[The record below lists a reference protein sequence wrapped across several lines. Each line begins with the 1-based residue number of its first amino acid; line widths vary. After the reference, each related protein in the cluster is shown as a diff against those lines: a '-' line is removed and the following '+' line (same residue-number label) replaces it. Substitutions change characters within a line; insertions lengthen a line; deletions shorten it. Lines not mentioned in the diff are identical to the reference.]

1 MNFINNAPM
10 LIAKS
15 SEETTSIQTQVVQ
28 TILVSSME
36 ENIEQ
41 ELKANLA
48 LSLGRLQLTQLFE
61 PTLLLLHQF
70 ITNAVKTLHFTV
82 FRQVVDTDFCI
93 STSDSQEALEIL
105 YKHELAEHGD
115 CNIARF
121 CKERGLHIAL
131 NFPNRDGVIIAI
143 SYPDICG
150 CAVRL
155 DNKLA
160 DALGLQFSRQEVDID
175 DGYSVVSLVKPAA
188 ELEHTAKTVFSNLPE
203 LLMPQI
209 AQHHLQAI
217 FSQLDYGIVSFASTG
232 SILAASPSILIC
244 LNLDE
249 SASSIQKLA
258 KSIPTHFYND
268 VIWGLALEAPNGAFA
283 NYRIRV
289 SSFKETDLTMLFNVS
304 GYREQSG
311 VVHTLWQ
318 AVSIDGDENHNLS
331 EGSILNEARV
341 HNITR
346 SYVPQLVEE
355 RAREVVRLGGNRLT
369 NEECF
374 MAVLFCDIVGFTTY
388 VENNEDEESVIHT
401 LNAILRRVSKSATMH
416 GGLID
421 KFMGDCIMVLFR
433 NPYDAVLAAL
443 EMQSHS
449 IDINNLRSRAGQEVL
464 QLRIGIHWGKVIVG
478 NVGTVERLDW
488 TTIGD
493 VVNTASRI
501 ENHCQ
506 PGAILI
512 SQAIRDA
519 ISKEDQLD
527 IKCGDLFHLKV
538 KGKQKALAVCNV
550 YPT

>member
-188 ELEHTAKTVFSNLPE
+188 ELEHTAKSVFTNLPE

>member
-1 MNFINNAPM
+1 MNFISSAPM
-10 LIAKS
+10 LTAKS
-15 SEETTSIQTQVVQ
+15 AEETTSIQTQVVQ
-28 TILVSSME
+28 TIQVTSME

-70 ITNAVKTLHFTV
+70 ITNAVKTLHYTV

-93 STSDSQEALEIL
+93 STSDRHEALEIL

-131 NFPNRDGVIIAI
+131 NFPNRHGVIITI

-160 DALGLQFSRQEVDID
+160 DALGVQFSRQEEDVGI
-175 DGYSVVSLVKPAA
+175 GYSVVSLVKPTA
-188 ELEHTAKTVFSNLPE
+188 ELEHTAKTVFANLPE

-217 FSQLDYGIVSFASTG
+217 FSQLDYGIVSFAGTG
-232 SILAASPSILIC
+232 AILAASPSILVC

-249 SASSIQKLA
+249 SVSSIQKLA

-268 VIWGLALEAPNGAFA
+268 VIWGLALESPNGVFG

-289 SSFKETDLTMLFNVS
+289 SSYKETNLSMLFNVS

-421 KFMGDCIMVLFR
+421 KFMGDCVMVLFR

-449 IDINNLRSRAGQEVL
+449 IDINNLRARAGQEAL

-478 NVGTVERLDW
+478 NVGTAERLDW

-512 SQAIRDA
+512 SQVVRDA

-527 IKCGDLFHLKV
+527 IKCGDIFHLKV
-538 KGKQKALAVCNV
+538 KGKQKALAVCNI

>member
-10 LIAKS
+10 FIAKS

-175 DGYSVVSLVKPAA
+175 DGYSVVSLVKPTA
-188 ELEHTAKTVFSNLPE
+188 ELEHTAKTVFTNLPE
-203 LLMPQI
+203 LLMPPI

-217 FSQLDYGIVSFASTG
+217 FSQLDYGIVSFASAG

>member
-1 MNFINNAPM
+1 MNFINTVP
-10 LIAKS
+10 IV
-15 SEETTSIQTQVVQ
+15 TTKITKRTASVQKGADQ
-28 TILVSSME
+28 TILLSSLE

-70 ITNAVKTLHFTV
+70 ITNVVKTLHYTV

-93 STSDSQEALEIL
+93 STSDSQQALDIL
-105 YKHELAEHGD
+105 FKHEVAEHGD
-115 CNIARF
+115 RNIAKF
-121 CKERGLHIAL
+121 CREKGLHVAL
-131 NFPNRDGVIIAI
+131 DFPNRDGVIISI
-143 SYPDICG
+143 SYPEICG
-150 CAVRL
+150 CAVKIE
-155 DNKLA
+155 NKLA
-160 DALGLQFSRQEVDID
+160 DALGLQFCKQAPEANGS
-175 DGYSVVSLVKPAA
+175 YSVVSLVKPIT
-188 ELEHTAKTVFSNLPE
+188 ESNHTVTSLFANLPE
-203 LLMPQI
+203 LLTPAK
-209 AQHHLQAI
+209 AQQHLQAI

-232 SILAASPSILIC
+232 LILTASPSILEC
-244 LNLDE
+244 LNLDI
-249 SASSIQKLA
+249 SNSSIQKLA

-268 VIWGLALEAPNGAFA
+268 VIWGLALEAPHGVFG

-289 SSFKETDLTMLFNVS
+289 RKSKHAELSTLFNVS
-304 GYREQSG
+304 GYREKDG
-311 VVHTLWQ
+311 IVHTLWQ
-318 AVSIDGDENHNLS
+318 AVSIDGKENQNLS
-331 EGSILNEARV
+331 EGSILSEARI

-346 SYVPQLVEE
+346 NYVPQLVEE
-355 RAREVVRLGGNRLT
+355 KAREVVRLGGTRLT
-369 NEECF
+369 NVECY

-388 VENNEDEESVIHT
+388 VENNENEESVIHT

-421 KFMGDCIMVLFR
+421 KFMGDCVMVLFR
-433 NPYDAVLAAL
+433 NPYDAVVAAL

-464 QLRIGIHWGKVIVG
+464 QLRIGIHWGKVVVG
-478 NVGTVERLDW
+478 NVGTAERLDW

-512 SQAIRDA
+512 SKTVRDA
-519 ISKEDQLD
+519 ISKENQLA
-527 IKCGDLFHLKV
+527 IKCGEIFYLKV
-538 KGKQKALAVCNV
+538 KGKKKTLAVCNV
-550 YPT
+550 YSA

>member
-188 ELEHTAKTVFSNLPE
+188 ELEHTAKSVFTNLPE
-203 LLMPQI
+203 LLMPPI

-449 IDINNLRSRAGQEVL
+449 IDINNLRARAGQEVL

>member
-1 MNFINNAPM
+1 MNFINTVP
-10 LIAKS
+10 IV
-15 SEETTSIQTQVVQ
+15 TTKLTKKTASVQKQADQ
-28 TILVSSME
+28 TIVLSSLE

-70 ITNAVKTLHFTV
+70 IKNVVKTLHYTV

-93 STSDSQEALEIL
+93 STSDSQQALDVL
-105 YKHELAEHGD
+105 FKHEVAEHGD
-115 CNIARF
+115 RNIAKF
-121 CKERGLHIAL
+121 CKEKGLHVAL
-131 NFPNRDGVIIAI
+131 NFPKTDGVIISI
-143 SYPDICG
+143 SYPEICG
-150 CAVRL
+150 CAVKT

-160 DALGLQFSRQEVDID
+160 DALGLQFCKQAPETN
-175 DGYSVVSLVKPAA
+175 GNYSVVSLVTPIT
-188 ELEHTAKTVFSNLPE
+188 ESDHTVRNVFANQPK
-203 LLMPQI
+203 LLTSAI

-232 SILAASPSILIC
+232 LILTASPSILEC
-244 LNLDE
+244 LNLDI
-249 SASSIQKLA
+249 SISSIQKLA

-268 VIWGLALEAPNGAFA
+268 VIWGLALEAPHGVFG

-289 SSFKETDLTMLFNVS
+289 RTSKDTELSTLFNVS
-304 GYREQSG
+304 GYREKDG

-318 AVSIDGDENHNLS
+318 AVSIDGKENQNLS
-331 EGSILNEARV
+331 EGSILSEARV

-346 SYVPQLVEE
+346 NYVPQLVTEK
-355 RAREVVRLGGNRLT
+355 AREVVRLGGTRLT
-369 NEECF
+369 NEECY

-388 VENNEDEESVIHT
+388 VENNENEESVIHT

-421 KFMGDCIMVLFR
+421 KFMGDCVMVLFR
-433 NPYDAVLAAL
+433 NPYDAVVAAL

-464 QLRIGIHWGKVIVG
+464 QLRIGIHWGKVVVG
-478 NVGTVERLDW
+478 NVGTAERLDW

-512 SQAIRDA
+512 SKTIRDT
-519 ISKEDQLD
+519 IIKENQLA
-527 IKCGDLFHLKV
+527 IKCGDIFYLKV
-538 KGKQKALAVCNV
+538 KGKQKTLAVCNV
-550 YPT
+550 YSA

>member
-203 LLMPQI
+203 LLMPPI

-232 SILAASPSILIC
+232 SILAASPSTLIC

>member
-15 SEETTSIQTQVVQ
+15 TEETTSIQTQVVQ

-70 ITNAVKTLHFTV
+70 ITNAVKTLHYTV

-93 STSDSQEALEIL
+93 STSDSHEALEIL

-121 CKERGLHIAL
+121 CKERDLHIAL
-131 NFPNRDGVIIAI
+131 NFPNREGVIIAI

-160 DALGLQFSRQEVDID
+160 DALGLQFSRQELDID
-175 DGYSVVSLVKPAA
+175 PGYSVVSLVKPAA
-188 ELEHTAKTVFSNLPE
+188 ESEHTAKTVFANLPE
-203 LLMPQI
+203 LLMPRI

-232 SILAASPSILIC
+232 SLLAASPSILKC

-289 SSFKETDLTMLFNVS
+289 SSFKETDLSMLFNVS

-318 AVSIDGDENHNLS
+318 AVSIDGEENHNLS

-355 RAREVVRLGGNRLT
+355 RAREVVRLGGNRLE

-421 KFMGDCIMVLFR
+421 KFMGDCVMVLFR

-464 QLRIGIHWGKVIVG
+464 QFRIGIHWGKVIVG

-519 ISKEDQLD
+519 ISKEDQLE
-527 IKCGDLFHLKV
+527 IKCGDIFHLKV

>member
-449 IDINNLRSRAGQEVL
+449 IDINNLRARAGQEVL

-527 IKCGDLFHLKV
+527 IKCGDIFHLKV

>member
-93 STSDSQEALEIL
+93 STSNSQEALEIL

-175 DGYSVVSLVKPAA
+175 DGYSVVSLVKPTA
-188 ELEHTAKTVFSNLPE
+188 ELEHTAKTVFTNLPE
-203 LLMPQI
+203 LLMPPI

-232 SILAASPSILIC
+232 SILAASPSILKC

-304 GYREQSG
+304 GYREQNG

>member
-1 MNFINNAPM
+1 MNFINNVPM
-10 LIAKS
+10 LATKLT
-15 SEETTSIQTQVVQ
+15 EKNTSVQTQAVQ
-28 TILVSSME
+28 TILLSSLE

-70 ITNAVKTLHFTV
+70 ITNVVKTLHYTV

-93 STSDSQEALEIL
+93 STSDSHQALEVL
-105 YKHELAEHGD
+105 YKHEVAEHGD
-115 CNIARF
+115 CNIAKF
-121 CKERGLHIAL
+121 CREKGLHVAL
-131 NFPNRDGVIIAI
+131 NFPNRDGVIISI

-150 CAVRL
+150 CAVRI

-160 DALGLQFSRQEVDID
+160 DALGLRFCKQEPEAN
-175 DGYSVVSLVKPAA
+175 DGYSVVSLVKPVT
-188 ELEHTAKTVFSNLPE
+188 ESVHTTKSLFANLPE
-203 LLMPQI
+203 LLTPPI
-209 AQHHLQAI
+209 AQHHLHAI

-232 SILAASPSILIC
+232 AILAASPSILEC
-244 LNLDE
+244 LNLDI
-249 SASSIQKLA
+249 SISSIQKLA

-268 VIWGLALEAPNGAFA
+268 VIWGLALEVPNGVFG

-289 SSFKETDLTMLFNVS
+289 RTSKENELSTLFNVS
-304 GYREQSG
+304 GYREKDA

-318 AVSIDGDENHNLS
+318 AVSIDGKENQNLS
-331 EGSILNEARV
+331 EGSILSEARI

-346 SYVPQLVEE
+346 NYVPQLVEE
-355 RAREVVRLGGNRLT
+355 KAREVVRLGGTRLT
-369 NEECF
+369 NEECY

-421 KFMGDCIMVLFR
+421 KFMGDCVMVLFR
-433 NPYDAVLAAL
+433 NPYDAVVAAL

-449 IDINNLRSRAGQEVL
+449 IDINSLRARAGQEVL
-464 QLRIGIHWGKVIVG
+464 QLRIGIHWGKVVVG
-478 NVGTVERLDW
+478 NVGTAERLDW

-512 SQAIRDA
+512 SQKIRDA
-519 ISKEDQLD
+519 ISKENQLA
-527 IKCGDLFHLKV
+527 IKCGDIFHLKV
-538 KGKQKALAVCNV
+538 KGKQKTLAVCNV
-550 YPT
+550 YPA

>member
-1 MNFINNAPM
+1 MNFISNAPM
-10 LIAKS
+10 LIAKTT
-15 SEETTSIQTQVVQ
+15 EETTSIQTQVVQ

-70 ITNAVKTLHFTV
+70 ITNALKTLHFTV

-93 STSDSQEALEIL
+93 STSDSHEALEIL

-143 SYPDICG
+143 SYPEICG

-160 DALGLQFSRQEVDID
+160 DALGLRFSRQEVDVEA
-175 DGYSVVSLVKPAA
+175 GYSVVSLVKPAA
-188 ELEHTAKTVFSNLPE
+188 ESEHTRKTAFTNLPE
-203 LLMPQI
+203 LLMPPI
-209 AQHHLQAI
+209 AQHHLHAI

-232 SILAASPSILIC
+232 AILAASPSILAC

-249 SASSIQKLA
+249 SVSSIQKLA

-268 VIWGLALEAPNGAFA
+268 VIWGLALESPNGVFG

-289 SSFKETDLTMLFNVS
+289 SSFKETNFTMLFNVS

-318 AVSIDGDENHNLS
+318 AVTIDGDENHNLS

-449 IDINNLRSRAGQEVL
+449 IDINNLRARAGQEVL

-527 IKCGDLFHLKV
+527 IKCGDIFHLKV